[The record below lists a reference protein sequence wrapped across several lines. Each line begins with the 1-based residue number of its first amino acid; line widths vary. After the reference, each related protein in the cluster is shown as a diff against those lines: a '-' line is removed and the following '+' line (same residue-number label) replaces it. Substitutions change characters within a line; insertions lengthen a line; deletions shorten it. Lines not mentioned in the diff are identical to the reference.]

1 MNRTERFY
9 RIDQL
14 LASSQAVA
22 KQTLLDELEI
32 SWATLKR
39 DIAYMRDR
47 LNAPILFDS
56 LLKGYRFDT
65 PAVGPRYELPG
76 LWFSPDETYALL
88 NLHQLLS
95 ELEPALLEPLVAPL
109 SSRLEAIVAEQ
120 GDSFTEVAKRILLV
134 KIGARKKRLAFF
146 ETLSKA
152 LLCHQRVRVIHYNR
166 TDDKQS
172 ERVLSPQRL
181 VYYRNNWYLEAWCHN
196 KAALRRFSVDAFNAV
211 DALNQAAREIP
222 EIELDTEFNSSYGI
236 YGGDCQ
242 HTASLR
248 FSPAAARWVA
258 DEQWHP
264 QQAGSFDAAGYYLLK
279 VPYAEPTELVMD
291 ILRHGHHVEVL
302 ALEPLMQAVN
312 AELVLAAEIYL

>member
-14 LASSQAVA
+14 LSSSQAVA

-95 ELEPALLEPLVAPL
+95 EL
-109 SSRLEAIVAEQ
+109 
-120 GDSFTEVAKRILLV
+120 D
-134 KIGARKKRLAFF
+134 
-146 ETLSKA
+146 
-152 LLCHQRVRVIHYNR
+152 
-166 TDDKQS
+166 
-172 ERVLSPQRL
+172 
-181 VYYRNNWYLEAWCHN
+181 
-196 KAALRRFSVDAFNAV
+196 AV
-211 DALNQAAREIP
+211 DALNQAAKEIP

-236 YGGDCQ
+236 YG
-242 HTASLR
+242 A
-248 FSPAAARWVA
+248 VA
-258 DEQWHP
+258 NTP
-264 QQAGSFDAAGYYLLK
+264 
-279 VPYAEPTELVMD
+279 
-291 ILRHGHHVEVL
+291 R
-302 ALEPLMQAVN
+302 
-312 AELVLAAEIYL
+312 LAALFTRCCPMGG

>member
-120 GDSFTEVAKRILLV
+120 GDSFTEVAKRIRLV
-134 KIGARKKRLAFF
+134 KIGARKERLAFF

-196 KAALRRFSVDAFNAV
+196 KAALRGFSVDALKAV
-211 DALNQAAREIP
+211 DVLNQPVKEIP
-222 EIELDTEFNSSYGI
+222 GIELDAEFNSSYGI
-236 YGGDCQ
+236 YGGQ
-242 HTASLR
+242 PHQVASLR
-248 FSPAAARWVA
+248 FSPAAARWVS

-264 QQAGSFDAAGYYLLK
+264 EQVGNFDADGYYLLK

-302 ALEPLMQAVN
+302 APESLRQAVK
-312 AELVLAAEIYL
+312 AELVLAAENYC